1 MRTVLPNCV
10 IQLVHPDLPV
20 SKLFL
25 SSVLLILNRYI
36 WPVTRN
42 DKTVQ
47 VEIYSDS
54 EIGCI
59 LEVVDESNNSTV
71 WMIGILLICINWIKC
86 KM

>member
-10 IQLVHPDLPV
+10 IQLVYPDLPV

-25 SSVLLILNRYI
+25 SSVLLIFNRYI

-47 VEIYSDS
+47 VEIYSDG

-59 LEVVDESNNSTV
+59 LEVVDESNNSTI
-71 WMIGILLICINWIKC
+71 WDARYFIN
-86 KM
+86 